1 MVIKIKLTVDV
12 RQINR
17 FATDFYHFLVEKSHK
32 NTFSICQ
39 TVGGNVT
46 DSFSDG
52 NTCLDRAFPFSK
64 LIREFSMLSVVGNGL
79 LRLVSKFFSMFMSNP
94 MRWKNDYFLCKYLI
108 IFHLYIIWNAQV
120 KSGNCYFTLFIGKYE
135 N

>member
-1 MVIKIKLTVDV
+1 MSDRSTDL
-12 RQINR
+12 RQIFIIFLKKNH
-17 FATDFYHFLVEKSHK
+17 TKTHFQFVK
-32 NTFSICQ
+32 
-39 TVGGNVT
+39 TVGRNVT
-46 DSFSDG
+46 DTFSDG

-64 LIREFSMLSVVGNGL
+64 LIQEFSMLSVAGNRL
-79 LRLVSKFFSMFMSNP
+79 LRQVSNFFSMFMSNP
-94 MRWKNDYFLCKYLI
+94 MRWKNDYFLCKYVI